1 MRNAV
6 CVTVDVEDFYDGM
19 AALGHDVARPPGPPR
34 GLGSLLERLEAQP
47 GKPKVTLFVVANYA
61 PAVRAELAAFAA
73 AGHEIASHGAD
84 HGRLPTGAASEW
96 LRKGREVL
104 EDLLGVSVRGFRSPR
119 FDIPGDGG
127 LPRYRDEL
135 AAAGYHYVSDPPG
148 WGRPRRSGRCRCS
161 PGAASAS
168 GEGAINVCCPS
179 RRWRRPHG
187 ARPGRRCSTTTP
199 TTSTAPCPGWVPSDR
214 LCWPGNCW
222 AAAGS
227 RPSCGASPRGSG
239 AKPAHMSPAEFDT
252 YFHDRASRFA
262 AFYRSEPVA
271 RALGRGPLFDRLRR
285 AVDIVTALGA
295 RSVLDV
301 GCGSGPLFAP
311 LAVVGVHVTGI
322 DPAPAMVA
330 LARAE
335 AERHPGS
342 VTVQERGWETVDE
355 HDAYDAAVALGVFDY
370 VDDPADLLGRMGRA
384 APHVIGSFPAP
395 GLRLQLRKLRY
406 GARGV
411 HVHGYRP
418 DDLRRL
424 GSASG
429 LVVADLRPLGRAGHL
444 VHFTRAEV

>member
-1 MRNAV
+1 
-6 CVTVDVEDFYDGM
+6 
-19 AALGHDVARPPGPPR
+19 
-34 GLGSLLERLEAQP
+34 
-47 GKPKVTLFVVANYA
+47 
-61 PAVRAELAAFAA
+61 
-73 AGHEIASHGAD
+73 
-84 HGRLPTGAASEW
+84 
-96 LRKGREVL
+96 
-104 EDLLGVSVRGFRSPR
+104 
-119 FDIPGDGG
+119 
-127 LPRYRDEL
+127 
-135 AAAGYHYVSDPPG
+135 
-148 WGRPRRSGRCRCS
+148 
-161 PGAASAS
+161 
-168 GEGAINVCCPS
+168 
-179 RRWRRPHG
+179 
-187 ARPGRRCSTTTP
+187 
-199 TTSTAPCPGWVPSDR
+199 
-214 LCWPGNCW
+214 
-222 AAAGS
+222 
-227 RPSCGASPRGSG
+227 
-239 AKPAHMSPAEFDT
+239 MSPAEFDT

-271 RALGRGPLFDRLRR
+271 RALGRGPLFDRLHS

-311 LAVVGVHVTGI
+311 LAVVGVRVTGI

-342 VTVQERGWETVDE
+342 VSVQERGWETVDE

-424 GSASG
+424 ASASG

-444 VHFTRAEV
+444 AHFTRAEV